1 MNSLKVNVNVTRFL
15 GENAQVNAITGEI
28 NERARV
34 VLIGVTWLL
43 AHRYRRF
50 WMGRN
55 RSSVAETVEQKFN
68 SISPCSRETLARNR
82 TTKLR
87 KIILI
92 TSNDCERFILSHSFF
107 IISFLSHYSV
117 NRKEEKK
124 KEKNRSHYFH
134 RSWPI
139 EHKRSIANRC
149 YVTVCN
155 TLRTMRRS
163 FDCSS
168 SKYYTPRPVL

>member
-1 MNSLKVNVNVTRFL
+1 
-15 GENAQVNAITGEI
+15 
-28 NERARV
+28 
-34 VLIGVTWLL
+34 
-43 AHRYRRF
+43 
-50 WMGRN
+50 MGRN

-124 KEKNRSHYFH
+124 KKKIEAIISIGVGRS
-134 RSWPI
+134 STKEALLI
-139 EHKRSIANRC
+139 G
-149 YVTVCN
+149 VTSLFV
-155 TLRTMRRS
+155 TL
-163 FDCSS
+163 
-168 SKYYTPRPVL
+168 